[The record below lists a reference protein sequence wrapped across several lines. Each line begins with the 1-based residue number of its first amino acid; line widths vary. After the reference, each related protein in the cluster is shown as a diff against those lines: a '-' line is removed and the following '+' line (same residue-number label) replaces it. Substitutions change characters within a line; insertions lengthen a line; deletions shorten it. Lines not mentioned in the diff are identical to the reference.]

1 MGPSAPDRSNA
12 RDCTADGGID
22 ACLSARLIDAVGEAV
37 IATDPQGNVVYWNE
51 AAKRLYGWSAEEVMG
66 RPITEVTP
74 SDDLL
79 DRAEEIMSELTAGR
93 SWSGEFVVRRKDGG
107 TFPVTVTDTPVHDQ
121 EGKLVAIV
129 GVSRDV
135 TERKRAEKA
144 LKESEQRFASSF
156 RDAAIGMALVGLD
169 GRWLQVNPAMCKMLG
184 YPEEGLLGKT
194 FQDVTHP
201 DDLNADLEHMRRTL
215 VGEIDTYGMEKRY
228 VHREGR
234 VVWGLLSASLVRDDE
249 GEPLYF
255 IAQIQDI
262 TGRRRAE
269 GERLRLAEHV
279 RRLLESTD
287 EGIYGI
293 DVQGMCTFANR
304 AAAKMLGYEPEELLG
319 RHIHETIHHTRAD
332 GSPYPDEECPIYR
345 AFREVRG
352 VRVEGEALSRSDGT
366 ALPVEYSSYPVVEGG
381 RLEGAIVTFVDVTER
396 KRAQE
401 ERERFLARG
410 WKARAEAEERR
421 RISRELHDRV
431 AHAMAVAHQSLE
443 LHEALKQCDPETA
456 EIKMSLAKEM
466 TKEAMILTRDLS
478 SRLRSVE
485 VQEGLHTALSN
496 LLEAA
501 VPLGIGHAVSVEGD
515 EAFVPPHIREQ
526 LFVILREGVRNAV
539 SHSEAGR
546 IDVWV
551 RVSPE
556 EVVGRVVDDGRGF
569 TEGGGGAHGGMRSMG
584 ERAELVGGTFEL
596 SSGAGVGTSIE
607 VRLPLERGLG
617 SETQLPGS
625 RVDKGRSR

>member
-1 MGPSAPDRSNA
+1 MGPSAPDRNNA
-12 RDCTADGGID
+12 RDCAARGDLD
-22 ACLSARLIDAVGEAV
+22 ACLSTRLLDAVGEAV
-37 IATDPQGNVVYWNE
+37 IATDPRGKVVYWNE

-74 SDDLL
+74 SEELL
-79 DRAEEIMSELTAGR
+79 DRAEEIMSELQAGR
-93 SWSGEFVVRRKDGG
+93 SWSGEFLVRRKDGS
-107 TFPVTVTDTPVHDQ
+107 TFPATVTDTPVHD
-121 EGKLVAIV
+121 EGGNLVAIV

-135 TERKRAEKA
+135 TEYKRAEKA

-169 GRWLQVNPAMCKMLG
+169 RRWLQVNPAMCRIVG
-184 YPEEGLLGKT
+184 YPEEELLDKT

-201 DDLNADLEHMRRTL
+201 DDLDADLEHVRRML
-215 VGEIDTYGMEKRY
+215 AGEIDTYGMEKRY
-228 VHREGR
+228 VHREGH
-234 VVWGLLSASLVRDDE
+234 VVWGLLGASLVRDDE

-255 IAQIQDI
+255 IAQIQDV
-262 TGRRRAE
+262 TERKRAE

-279 RRLLESTD
+279 RRLLEATD

-293 DVQGMCTFANR
+293 DLRGTCTFANR
-304 AAAKMLGYEPEELLG
+304 AAARMLGYEPEELLG
-319 RHIHETIHHTRAD
+319 RHVHETIHHTRAD

-352 VRVEGEALSRSDGT
+352 VRVEGEVLWRSDGT

-381 RLEGAIVTFVDVTER
+381 RLEGAIVTFVDATER

-401 ERERFLARG
+401 DRERLLARG
-410 WKARAEAEERR
+410 WKARAEAAERK

-431 AHAMAVAHQSLE
+431 VHAMAVAHQSLE
-443 LHEALKQCDPETA
+443 LHEALKQRDPETA
-456 EIKMSLAKEM
+456 GAKMRLAKAM

-478 SRLRSVE
+478 SKLRSAE
-485 VQEGLHTALSN
+485 AQEGLHVALSS
-496 LLEAA
+496 LLEAT
-501 VPLGIGHAVSVEGD
+501 VPPGTERTVSVEGD
-515 EAFVPPHIREQ
+515 EAFVPPHVREQ
-526 LFVILREGVRNAV
+526 LFIILREGVRNAV
-539 SHSEAGR
+539 SHSGAGR
-546 IDVWV
+546 IDVRV

-556 EVVGRVVDDGRGF
+556 EVAGRVEDDGRGF
-569 TEGGGGAHGGMRSMG
+569 AEGVGGAHGGMRSME

-607 VRLPLERGLG
+607 VRLPLERGPD
-617 SETQLPGS
+617 SET
-625 RVDKGRSR
+625 

>member
-1 MGPSAPDRSNA
+1 MGPSAPDRNNA
-12 RDCTADGGID
+12 RDCAARGDLD
-22 ACLSARLIDAVGEAV
+22 ACLSARLLDAVGEAV
-37 IATDPQGNVVYWNE
+37 IATDPRGKVVYWNE

-74 SDDLL
+74 SEELL
-79 DRAEEIMSELTAGR
+79 DRAEEIMSELQAGR
-93 SWSGEFVVRRKDGG
+93 SWSGEFLVRRKDGS
-107 TFPVTVTDTPVHDQ
+107 TFPATVTDTPVHD
-121 EGKLVAIV
+121 EGGNLVAIV

-135 TERKRAEKA
+135 TEYKRAEKA

-169 GRWLQVNPAMCKMLG
+169 GRWLQVNPAMCRIVG
-184 YPEEGLLGKT
+184 YPEEELLDKT

-201 DDLNADLEHMRRTL
+201 DDLDADLEHVRRML
-215 VGEIDTYGMEKRY
+215 AGEIDTYGMEKRY
-228 VHREGR
+228 VHREGH
-234 VVWGLLSASLVRDDE
+234 VVWGLLGASLVRDDE

-262 TGRRRAE
+262 TGRKRAE

-293 DVQGMCTFANR
+293 DLQGTCTFANR
-304 AAAKMLGYEPEELLG
+304 AAARMLGYEPEELLG
-319 RHIHETIHHTRAD
+319 RHVHETIHHTRAD

-352 VRVEGEALSRSDGT
+352 VRVEGEVLWRSDGT

-381 RLEGAIVTFVDVTER
+381 RLEGAIVTFVDATER

-401 ERERFLARG
+401 DRERLLARG
-410 WKARAEAEERR
+410 WKARAEAEERK

-443 LHEALKQCDPETA
+443 LHEALKQRDPETA
-456 EIKMSLAKEM
+456 GAKMRLAKAM

-478 SRLRSVE
+478 SKLRSAE
-485 VQEGLHTALSN
+485 AQEGLHAALSS
-496 LLEAA
+496 LLEAT
-501 VPLGIGHAVSVEGD
+501 VPPGTERTVSVEGD
-515 EAFVPPHIREQ
+515 EAFVPPHVREQ

-539 SHSEAGR
+539 SHSGAGR
-546 IDVWV
+546 IDVRV
-551 RVSPE
+551 RISPE
-556 EVVGRVVDDGRGF
+556 EVAGRVEDDGRGF
-569 TEGGGGAHGGMRSMG
+569 VEGVGGAHGGIRSME

-596 SSGAGVGTSIE
+596 SPGAGVGTSIE
-607 VRLPLERGLG
+607 VRLPLERGPD
-617 SETQLPGS
+617 SET
-625 RVDKGRSR
+625 